1 MKHVSYPHAPS
12 KREAERQFIRFTEIL
27 KSLHINI
34 PFTEALQQMPTYA
47 RFLKEMLTKKRKFPE
62 DERVELEAGC
72 SAIIQKSI
80 PQKSRDP
87 GSFTLPI
94 SVGNLYIGKAL
105 LDLGASINLIP
116 LSMLRK
122 IGEIDVR
129 PTRMT
134 LQLADRSIKH
144 PYGVV
149 EDLLVKV
156 DKFLFPVD
164 FVVLDIEEDVDVPVI
179 LGRPFM
185 ITAKVIIDVDMAN

>member
-1 MKHVSYPHAPS
+1 M
-12 KREAERQFIRFTEIL
+12 
-27 KSLHINI
+27 
-34 PFTEALQQMPTYA
+34 
-47 RFLKEMLTKKRKFPE
+47 
-62 DERVELEAGC
+62 ELEAGC
-72 SAIIQKSI
+72 SAIIQKTI
-80 PQKSRDP
+80 PHKSCDL

-94 SVGNLYIGKAL
+94 SVGNLYVGKAL

-116 LSMLRK
+116 LSMLKK
-122 IGEIDVR
+122 IGEMDVR

-149 EDLLVKV
+149 EDLLIKV

-164 FVVLDIEEDVDVPVI
+164 FVVMDIEEDVDVPLI

-185 ITAKVIIDVDMAN
+185 KTAKVIIDVDKREIEGLCGE